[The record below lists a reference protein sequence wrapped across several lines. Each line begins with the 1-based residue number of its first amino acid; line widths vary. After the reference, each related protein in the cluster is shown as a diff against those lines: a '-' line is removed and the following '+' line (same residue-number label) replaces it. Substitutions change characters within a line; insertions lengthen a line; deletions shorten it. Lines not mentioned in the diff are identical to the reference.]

1 MKKIKFLSFIVCFLI
16 MFTAC
21 STVETTVDT
30 DIQKIRIGVYDSREV
45 AIAYARGE
53 YFEGILEQL
62 MTEYKNAEESG
73 NEELV
78 HRLDSI
84 GQASQDQLHKQVFS
98 TMPIDNILK
107 LINIEEIADKAEVDL
122 IVCRWDIIFEKDDI
136 EYIDVT
142 DYFVEFFSPDS
153 ETQSILE
160 EVKKTEPLPLEYF

>member
-1 MKKIKFLSFIVCFLI
+1 MKIIKFPVILICFSI
-16 MFTAC
+16 MFSFC

-30 DIQKIRIGVYDSREV
+30 DIQKIQIGVYDSREV

-53 YFEGILEQL
+53 YFEGILEEL
-62 MTEYKNAEESG
+62 KTEYKNAEESG

-78 HRLDSI
+78 QKLDSI

-142 DYFVEFFSPDS
+142 GYFVEFFSPDS

-160 EVKKTEPLPLEYF
+160 EVKKTEPIPLEFF